1 MAVTHVVRLSPSR
14 ELCGTTAEQFADLL
28 VRLAPIAEER
38 RRCLADRAGR
48 RRAPG
53 AGRPPKPFWLRLL
66 VALTLL
72 RQGISVRA
80 AGRIFGIHE
89 RSVRRYRDEVEELLV
104 THGFQ
109 PCGAAGPIRSLDD
122 LAAYVEDHGDDPVM
136 IDGTEVRRWSPELWA
151 DQKQAWSG
159 KTKAHVVK
167 ATVVS
172 DSSRRPLWV
181 EANPSADGR
190 TNDIAM
196 LRAQTGLMA
205 MLAVVVTAGVVV
217 LADRGYQTLWK
228 DLGADGVVTP
238 VYKTRYGPLSDDNRR
253 FNRQLS
259 SRRMPV
265 EHAIGR
271 MKWWHTLDYW
281 RRPAEAFDK
290 TSKAIGILATL
301 T

>member
-1 MAVTHVVRLSPSR
+1 MAVTRVVRLGPSR
-14 ELCGTTAEQFADLL
+14 ELCGTTPEQFADLL
-28 VRLAPIAEER
+28 IRLAPIAEQR
-38 RRCLADRAGR
+38 RRELADRPGR
-48 RRAPG
+48 MRAPG

-80 AGRIFGIHE
+80 TAAVFGIHE

-104 THGFQ
+104 IHGFQ
-109 PCGAAGPIRSLDD
+109 PVGAARPIRSLEE
-122 LAAYVEDHGDDPVM
+122 LQGYVEEHGDQVVM
-136 IDGTEVRRWSPELWA
+136 VDGTEVRRWSPELWE
-151 DQKQAWSG
+151 DQKRAWSG
-159 KTKAHVVK
+159 KTKPHVVK

-181 EANPSADGR
+181 EANPSGDGR

-196 LRAQTGLMA
+196 LRAQAGLMA
-205 MLAVVVTAGVVV
+205 MLSVVIGAGVVV

-228 DLGADGVVTP
+228 DLGADGVLTP
-238 VYKTRYGPLSDDNRR
+238 VYKTRYRPLSDDDNR
-253 FNRQLS
+253 FNRSLS

-265 EHAIGR
+265 EHAIGK
-271 MKWWHTLDYW
+271 MKWWHALDYW
-281 RRPAEAFDK
+281 TRPAEAFDR

>member
-1 MAVTHVVRLSPSR
+1 MVATHIVRLGPSR
-14 ELCGTTAEQFADLL
+14 ELCGTTEGQFADLL
-28 VRLAPIAEER
+28 VRLAPLAEQR
-38 RRCLADRAGR
+38 RRELADWPGR

-72 RQGISVRA
+72 RQGLSVRA
-80 AGRIFGIHE
+80 TGRIFGIHE

-104 THGFQ
+104 LHGFQ
-109 PCGAAGPIRSLDD
+109 PGSAARPIRSLDD
-122 LAAYVEDHGDDPVM
+122 LAAYVEAHGDDPVM
-136 IDGTEVRRWSPELWA
+136 IDGTEVRRWSPRRWE

-181 EANPSADGR
+181 EANPSGDGR

-196 LRAQTGLMA
+196 LRSQTGLLA
-205 MLAVVVTAGVVV
+205 MLAVAVTAGAVV

-228 DLGADGVVTP
+228 DLGTERVETP
-238 VYKTRYGPLSDDNRR
+238 IYRTRYRGLTDTQTRYNRE
-253 FNRQLS
+253 LS

-265 EHAIGR
+265 EHAIGA
-271 MKWWHTLDYW
+271 MKWWHALDYW
-281 RRPAEAFDK
+281 RRPAAAFTR
-290 TSKAIGILATL
+290 TSQAIGILATL

>member
-1 MAVTHVVRLSPSR
+1 MTVVRVVRLGPSR
-14 ELCGTTAEQFADLL
+14 ELCGTTPEQFGDLL
-28 VRLAPIAEER
+28 VRLAPIAQQ
-38 RRCLADRAGR
+38 RRCELADRPGR

-80 AGRIFGIHE
+80 TGRIFGIHE
-89 RSVRRYRDEVEELLV
+89 RSVRRYRDEIEELLV
-104 THGFQ
+104 THGFE
-109 PCGAAGPIRSLDD
+109 PAGAAGPIRNLND
-122 LAAYVEDHGDDPVM
+122 LGAYIEAHGDDPVM
-136 IDGTEVRRWSPELWA
+136 IDGTEVRRWSPELWE

-167 ATVVS
+167 ATVIS
-172 DSSRRPLWV
+172 DASRRPLWV
-181 EANPSADGR
+181 EANPSGDGR

-196 LRAQTGLMA
+196 LRAQSALMA

-217 LADRGYQTLWK
+217 LADRGYQTLYK

-238 VYKTRYGPLSDDNRR
+238 VYKTRYGPLSDDDRR
-253 FNRQLS
+253 FNRHLS

-265 EHAIGR
+265 EHAIGA
-271 MKWWHTLDYW
+271 MKWWHALDYW
-281 RRPAEAFDK
+281 RRPAAAFDQ
-290 TSKAIGILATL
+290 TAKAIGILATI

>member
-1 MAVTHVVRLSPSR
+1 MAVTHVVRLGPSR
-14 ELCGTTAEQFADLL
+14 ELCGTTPEQFGDLL
-28 VRLAPIAEER
+28 VRLAPLAEQR
-38 RRCLADRAGR
+38 RRDVADRPGR

-80 AGRIFGIHE
+80 CGRVFGIHE
-89 RSVRRYRDEVEELLV
+89 RSVRRWRDEIEELLV
-104 THGFQ
+104 GHGFQ
-109 PCGAAGPIRSLDD
+109 PAGAAAPIRSLDD
-122 LAAYVEDHGDDPVM
+122 LAAYVEAHGDRVVM
-136 IDGTEVRRWSPELWA
+136 VDGTEVRRWSPELWE

-172 DSSRRPLWV
+172 DGSRRPLWV
-181 EANPSADGR
+181 EANPTADGR

-196 LRAQTGLMA
+196 LRAQAGLLA
-205 MLAVVVTAGVVV
+205 MLAVAVTAGAVV

-228 DLGADGVVTP
+228 DLGTERVETP
-238 VYKTRYGPLSDDNRR
+238 IYRTRYRALTNDEVRYNRE
-253 FNRQLS
+253 LS

-265 EHAIGR
+265 EHAIGA
-271 MKWWHTLDYW
+271 MKWWHALDYW
-281 RRPAEAFDK
+281 RRPAAAFAR
-290 TSKAIGILATL
+290 TSQAVGVLATL